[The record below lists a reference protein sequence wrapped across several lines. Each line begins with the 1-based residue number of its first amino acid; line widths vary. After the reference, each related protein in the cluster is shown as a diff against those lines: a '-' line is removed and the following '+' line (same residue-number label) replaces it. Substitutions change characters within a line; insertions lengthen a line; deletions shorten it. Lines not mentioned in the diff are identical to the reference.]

1 MLSNMHKNAEGR
13 PDVYSAS
20 MFVIAVIL
28 GVYFAYGLLN
38 AVSELDIGAGIV
50 LAAVFFVTAYSVYA
64 EADWFPWAGF
74 LSFGLL
80 AVYSLISLFTGTGSG
95 MTPTAT
101 YDVIFLLI
109 AILCIAVVLV
119 MKRDWPS
126 AAGDREDGPGEA
138 EER

>member
-1 MLSNMHKNAEGR
+1 MHKNAEGR